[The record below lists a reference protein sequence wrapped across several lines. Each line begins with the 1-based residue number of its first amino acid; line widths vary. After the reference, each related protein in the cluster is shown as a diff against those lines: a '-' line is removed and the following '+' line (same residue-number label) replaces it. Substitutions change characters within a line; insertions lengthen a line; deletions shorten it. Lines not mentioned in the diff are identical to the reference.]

1 MANVAELDT
10 SDKVVI
16 GQRLI
21 TFKTDP
27 EKILPRFLKWS
38 LISPQMQSD
47 IHAQATGATVLGIK
61 AKLLKKIRF
70 YVPNELAVQ
79 EKIASACEEAFERRN
94 RLISLYNGKL
104 VDLATLRQTLLQK
117 AFAGE
122 LT

>member
-1 MANVAELDT
+1 MQLKPSSLFTPYVRALFIGALST
-10 SDKVVI
+10 LFGVI
-16 GQRLI
+16 AA
-21 TFKTDP
+21 P
-27 EKILPRFLKWS
+27 
-38 LISPQMQSD
+38 
-47 IHAQATGATVLGIK
+47 HAQATGATVLGIK